1 MEAIR
6 SMPDF
11 FIPDKEVFTYREVAR
26 LLHVAHTTIFKAVAE
41 GRIQT
46 IPVIGGA
53 LGDRTRE
60 MIPRYEVE
68 RLARQKGLL

>member
-1 MEAIR
+1 MFMTFE
-6 SMPDF
+6 
-11 FIPDKEVFTYREVAR
+11 IPDKEVFTYREVAR
-26 LLHVAHTTIFKAVAE
+26 LLGVAHTTIFKAVSS

-46 IPVIGGA
+46 ITTTIGA